1 MNLNLT
7 TKNIEVDIQ
16 IVLVK
21 NKKIKQ
27 NKDILET
34 LNFKGE
40 DEQTALL
47 PELGKLY
54 VGCET
59 DDKDNIRVAVAAAIK
74 VLNKTNFKSASIRCK
89 DSLDAYI
96 DGFELGNYRFDKY
109 KSKKEEL
116 STDKNIYIVVN
127 SIDKKIQ
134 NIEILNANQ
143 ANQLMTQ
150 LSNPPLFLT
159 QEHKEYLAVLVK
171 NIDEHL
177 NKLSVDW
184 LVEKFKA
191 LSQDRKLEFLERI
204 KVSVK

>member
-59 DDKDNIRVAVAAAIK
+59 DDKDNIRVAVAAAI
-74 VLNKTNFKSASIRCK
+74 
-89 DSLDAYI
+89 
-96 DGFELGNYRFDKY
+96 
-109 KSKKEEL
+109 
-116 STDKNIYIVVN
+116 
-127 SIDKKIQ
+127 
-134 NIEILNANQ
+134 
-143 ANQLMTQ
+143 
-150 LSNPPLFLT
+150 NP
-159 QEHKEYLAVLVK
+159 
-171 NIDEHL
+171 
-177 NKLSVDW
+177 
-184 LVEKFKA
+184 
-191 LSQDRKLEFLERI
+191 
-204 KVSVK
+204 